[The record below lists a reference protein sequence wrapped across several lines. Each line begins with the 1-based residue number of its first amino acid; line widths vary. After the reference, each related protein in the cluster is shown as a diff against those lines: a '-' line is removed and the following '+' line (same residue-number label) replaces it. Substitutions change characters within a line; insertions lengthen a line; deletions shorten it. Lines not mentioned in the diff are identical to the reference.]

1 MKTLKYF
8 MMSYLLTLIVS
19 YSSLAQGPG
28 EPFHPMTAPGA
39 NGVALSGH
47 ILVWENPSGTVYN
60 EVYFSSDS
68 SLVASLDTTTRIVN
82 GYPSTTSNSID
93 LSMIFLDNFTKYY
106 WRVVE
111 HDSSD
116 FTAGPI
122 WYFISRVDPSFLLI
136 FFDDFEDQTLTNWD
150 ISNDGGDCVWTPIEL
165 ATRPYM
171 MPPDALGWG
180 MTADSDLCG
189 SGTTTLSTATLSSM
203 ISFEGYFGIFIEWD
217 NDWRI
222 IDAKDEAYVEG
233 SSDGGNSWEIIWS
246 RIGVDERDSHEIV
259 DFFSFKTDSLL
270 VRFRTIQPGWDWWW
284 AIDNVSITLWGPLS
298 PAFPPNY
305 LAVFA
310 DTTEQRVLINWDA
323 GSSPDPISGYRLQR
337 KDGLPTDL
345 TAYVTIIETDA
356 NTFSYSDNNVQL
368 NQDYTYRIQTLSGP
382 GPMGTIWGNEATAYV
397 PKVIPVE
404 LTTFTASVTGND
416 VQLNWSTA
424 TELNNSGFEIHKLDP
439 PLNHLPGGEQK
450 RWVKIGFAPGH
461 GTTTEQQHYSFADES
476 VSSGKYKYRLKQIDY
491 DGTFEYSDI
500 VEVEVGPPTK
510 FSLEQNY
517 PNPFNPS
524 TSIQYTVSKRQFVT
538 LKVYDV
544 LGNEIATL
552 VNEEKAAGNY
562 AVEFDGSTLTSGIYF
577 YKLQAGIFIE
587 TKKMLM
593 LK

>member
-39 NGVALSGH
+39 NGVATGGH
-47 ILVWENPSGTVYN
+47 ILVWENPLGTVYN

-284 AIDNVSITLWGPLS
+284 AIDNVSITLLGPLS
-298 PAFPPNY
+298 PAHPPNY
-305 LAVFA
+305 LSVFS
-310 DTTEQRVLINWDA
+310 DTSEQRVIMNWDP
-323 GSSPDPISGYRLQR
+323 GSSPDPVLGYRLQR
-337 KDGLPTDL
+337 KNGLPTDS
-345 TAYVTIIETDA
+345 TEYVTIIETDA
-356 NTFSYSDNNVQL
+356 NTFSYTDYNVQL
-368 NQDYTYRIQTLSGP
+368 NQDYTYRIATLSGP
-382 GPMGTIWGNEATAYV
+382 GPGASIWGNEATAYV
-397 PKVIPVE
+397 PKIIPVE
-404 LTTFTASVTGND
+404 LTTFTASVSGND

-424 TELNNSGFEIHKLDP
+424 TEWNNLGFEIHRFTTNKDEW
-439 PLNHLPGGEQK
+439 N
-450 RWVKIGFAPGH
+450 KIGFVPGH
-461 GTTTEQQHYSFADES
+461 GTTTKQQHYSFVDES
-476 VSSGKYKYRLKQIDY
+476 VSSGKYQYRLKQIDY
-491 DGTFEYSDI
+491 DGTSEYSDI
-500 VEVEVGPPTK
+500 VELEVGLPTV

-517 PNPFNPS
+517 PNPFNP
-524 TSIQYTVSKRQFVT
+524 TTKIKYQIVNAGFVNMR
-538 LKVYDV
+538 VYDV
-544 LGNEIATL
+544 LGNEVATL

-587 TKKMLM
+587 TKKMVL
-593 LK
+593 LR

>member
-47 ILVWENPSGTVYN
+47 ILVWENPSRTIYN
-60 EVYFSSDS
+60 EVYFSLDS

-82 GYPSTTSNSID
+82 GYPSTTYNSKD

-111 HDSSD
+111 YDSSD

-122 WYFISRVDPSFLLI
+122 WHFISRVNPSWQLFL
-136 FFDDFEDQTLTNWD
+136 FDDFSSGSQNWTVT
-150 ISNDGGDCVWTPIEL
+150 NDGGTCVWEIHDANKYAMPSNAVGNVL
-165 ATRPYM
+165 AA
-171 MPPDALGWG
+171 DA
-180 MTADSDLCG
+180 DECG
-189 SGTTTLSTATLSSM
+189 SGTSTVSTATLSSM
-203 ISFEGYFGIFIEWD
+203 ISFEGFLGITLEWD

-222 IDAKDEAYVEG
+222 IDADDEAYAEA

-246 RIGVDERDSHEIV
+246 RIGVSERDTHEFT
-259 DFFSFKTDSLL
+259 DLYSSKTDSLL

-284 AIDNVSITLWGPLS
+284 AIDNVSVTLWGVLS

-305 LAVFA
+305 LTVFA
-310 DTTEQRVLINWDA
+310 DTSELRVLINWSP

-337 KDGLPTDL
+337 KDGLPTDS
-345 TAYVTIIETDA
+345 TEYVTIIDTDA
-356 NTFSYSDNNVQL
+356 NTFSYTDYNVQL
-368 NQDYTYRIQTLSGP
+368 NHNYTYRIATLSGP
-382 GPMGTIWGNEATAYV
+382 GPGTSIWGNEATAYV

-404 LTTFTASVTGND
+404 LTTFTASVMGND

-424 TELNNSGFEIHKLDP
+424 TELNNSGFEILRFDQ
-439 PLNHLPGGEQK
+439 NDDNTWQ
-450 RWVKIGFAPGH
+450 KIGFVPGH
-461 GTTTEQQHYSFADES
+461 GTTTEPQYYSFIDKS
-476 VSSGKYKYRLKQIDY
+476 VSSGKYQYRLKQIDY

-500 VEVEVGPPTK
+500 VEVEVGLPTE

-517 PNPFNPS
+517 PNPFNP
-524 TSIQYTVSKRQFVT
+524 TTKIKFTIASIETGHAPSVHLT
-538 LKVYDV
+538 VYDI
-544 LGNEIATL
+544 LGNEIATI
-552 VNEEKAAGNY
+552 VNEEKPAGSYEVN
-562 AVEFDGSTLTSGIYF
+562 FDAMELTSGIYF
-577 YKLQAGIFIE
+577 YQLKAGTFVQ
-587 TKKMLM
+587 TKKMVIIR
-593 LK
+593 